1 MHDLGE
7 TSRTS
12 IKLFY
17 VNVNLPVDQRH
28 YLRKMLVICNYLSK
42 YVLKSELYALKLWGD
57 YNYHYI

>member
-17 VNVNLPVDQRH
+17 V
-28 YLRKMLVICNYLSK
+28 
-42 YVLKSELYALKLWGD
+42 LKWEIYALKLWGD
-57 YNYHYI
+57 YNLRQVFQNNFFPIVFCNTP